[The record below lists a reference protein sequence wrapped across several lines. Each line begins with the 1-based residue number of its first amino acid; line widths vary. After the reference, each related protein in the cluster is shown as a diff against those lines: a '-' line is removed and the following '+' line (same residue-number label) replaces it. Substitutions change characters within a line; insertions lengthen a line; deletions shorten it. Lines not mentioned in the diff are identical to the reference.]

1 MTKLDKAMAALEAA
15 QERQALELDA
25 LPDSLTLACGV
36 RMYRAT
42 VPHAWVIARISQ
54 MGRSLFS
61 GYDIQLCCA
70 YVLAHSSRD
79 VQNRLAHEART
90 KLADLPAAAE
100 KYFIEQGA
108 DVIEVLESTST
119 LLQEIKPKTAM
130 GSRAAG
136 SSRDGGAASST
147 ASPPTTTGPSQ

>member
-1 MTKLDKAMAALEAA
+1 MDELNKAIEDLELA
-15 QERQALELDA
+15 QERQALELEA
-25 LPDSLTLACGV
+25 LPDRITLACGLL
-36 RMYRAT
+36 MYRVT

-70 YVLAHSSRD
+70 YALAHSPGD
-79 VQNRLAHEART
+79 VQNRLAHEVRT
-90 KLADLPAAAE
+90 KLEKLPAAAE
-100 KYFIEQGA
+100 EFFISRGA
-108 DVIEVLESTST
+108 DVIEVLETTSM

-130 GSRAAG
+130 EPGAAG

-147 ASPPTTTGPSQ
+147 ASPSTTTGASR